1 MSTLLKAIY
10 SFDFLSA
17 SIRLTIP
24 VLLAALGDLYCERA
38 GVLNIGLEGMMLT
51 GAFAS
56 FTAVV
61 FTSDPYFGLLV
72 AIGVGLLLGL
82 VHAFLTVTL
91 GCNQVVAALG
101 ENMFATGITATLNP
115 IFFNVSSTL
124 TKSAV
129 LPNIALPGLSGL
141 GTVGQILFNQNILYY
156 LAVIMVP
163 LTYVLLY
170 HTTLGLKIRAIGE
183 HPKTAD
189 TLGINV
195 ICIRYFT
202 VIISGIFAALGGAA
216 MTIGNLS
223 FFQEG
228 MTAGRGF
235 IAFAAVVFG
244 RYSPIGTL
252 IGALLFGL
260 MDAMQ
265 LRLQAI
271 GFDISYYVFLMIP
284 YIVTII
290 ALISF
295 GGKSFVPK
303 AQGLFYKRDDR

>member
-1 MSTLLKAIY
+1 MDRIINGIFSL
-10 SFDFLSA
+10 DFLSA

-24 VLLAALGDLYCERA
+24 ILLACIGDLYCERA

-51 GAFAS
+51 GAFTA
-56 FTAVV
+56 FTVTV
-61 FTSDPYFGLLV
+61 FTVDPYIGLIA
-72 AIGVGLLLGL
+72 AIVVGLLLGL

-101 ENMFATGITATLNP
+101 ENMFAVGVTATLNP
-115 IFFNVSSTL
+115 IFFNISSTL
-124 TKSAV
+124 TKCKL
-129 LPNIALPGLSGL
+129 LPEIAIPGLSSLGGL
-141 GTVGQILFNQNILYY
+141 GKILFNQNILFYI
-156 LAVIMVP
+156 AVIMIP
-163 LTYVLLY
+163 ITYVLFY
-170 HTTLGLKIRAIGE
+170 RTTFGLKIRSIGE

-195 ICIRYFT
+195 VRVRYIT

-223 FFQEG
+223 FFQDG

-244 RYSPIGTL
+244 RYSPGGTL
-252 IGALLFGL
+252 IGALLFGI

-271 GFDISYYVFLMIP
+271 GFDVSYYLFLMIP
-284 YIVTII
+284 YVVTIL

-295 GGKSFVPK
+295 GGKAFVPR
-303 AQGLFYKRDDR
+303 AQGVFYMREEK